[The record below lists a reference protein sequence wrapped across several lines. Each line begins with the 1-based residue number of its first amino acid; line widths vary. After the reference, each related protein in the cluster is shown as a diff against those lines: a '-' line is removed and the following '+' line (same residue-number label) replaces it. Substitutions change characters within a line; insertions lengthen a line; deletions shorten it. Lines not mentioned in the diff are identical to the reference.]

1 METKYKHLESLFQDI
16 EFLEVNSS
24 QTRTYKGRMEDY
36 ECASLINEATR
47 LITELEK
54 DISESSIK
62 DSQDNI
68 KFDEEQLDEYIKILS
83 LPNPKF
89 SDILYIS
96 EFLKKGS
103 YLVPK
108 SINIQENMENDISI
122 ENILK

>member
-1 METKYKHLESLFQDI
+1 METKYKHLESLFKEI

-24 QTRTYKGRMEDY
+24 HTQTYKGRMEDY
-36 ECASLINEATR
+36 ECASLINEASR

-54 DISESSIK
+54 EISETTINNSS
-62 DSQDNI
+62 DNI
-68 KFDEEQLDEYIKILS
+68 KFDETQLDEYIKMLS

-103 YLVPK
+103 FLVPK
-108 SINIQENMENDISI
+108 SINIHENMENDVSV